1 MEYTAIRAKMEISEK
16 GKKSEERSG
25 EQKVANVR
33 ASILP
38 DSGGSKQQKAKK
50 KGPALKDERL

>member
-1 MEYTAIRAKMEISEK
+1 MEYTAIRAKMEIEVKK
-16 GKKSEERSG
+16 GK
-25 EQKVANVR
+25 R

-50 KGPALKDERL
+50 KGPALKDERR